1 MKRLGL
7 KVKVYWPE
15 VLDDEDII
23 SLGSVA
29 VTRKEDYYKPNYDI
43 FIQDWNTFISRMLWM
58 NGASSELVAQGY
70 GGITKV
76 NFSKYLDGELW
87 TFEFVEPTAVFNDDT
102 YNMDDVEMYF
112 NTYIYAEK
120 MFLLWQPWRDRIIKP
135 TIRAEAIHTD
145 IEEAVIIPKIE
156 GQLEDRPTID
166 TSFAEN
172 IVSSV
177 GKPVVDGLEYIL
189 KAFSDIIY
197 SITKSLLIVAIAI
210 GIIAAIYFYYQKQG
224 A

>member
-7 KVKVYWPE
+7 RVKIYWPE
-15 VLDDEDII
+15 VLDDEDIVH
-23 SLGSVA
+23 LGTVD
-29 VTRKEDYYKPNYDI
+29 VTRKEDYYKPDHKI
-43 FIQDWNTFISRMLWM
+43 FIQAFNTFISRMLWI
-58 NGASSELVAQGY
+58 GGSSSELVAQGY

-87 TFEFVEPTAVFNDDT
+87 TFEFVEPTAVFDDDT
-102 YNMDDVEMYF
+102 YDMSDVNEYL
-112 NTYIYAEK
+112 NKYIFAEK
-120 MFLLWQPWRDRIIKP
+120 IFLIPQPWRDSIIKP
-135 TIRAEAIHTD
+135 TIRAEAIHAD
-145 IEEAVIIPKIE
+145 IAETVIIPKIE

-189 KAFSDIIY
+189 KVFSDIIY